1 VATCY
6 QINAVL
12 CNPTISAIID
22 REDTTMRIGIVS
34 DTHDDLRALERAL
47 DLLHD
52 EDIATLLH
60 CGDLC
65 GPAVV
70 EALSGFDT
78 WIARGN
84 MDRHSELE
92 ATAQETIGV
101 SRLADRHHL
110 TLDGHAAALVH
121 GHREDELRRL
131 INAGEHAYVFHGH
144 THRRRDQRIGPTR
157 VINPGAL
164 GGMRWQ
170 QPSFCVLDL
179 ATGEIAFIKI

>member
-1 VATCY
+1 
-6 QINAVL
+6 
-12 CNPTISAIID
+12 
-22 REDTTMRIGIVS
+22 MKIGIIS
-34 DTHDDLRALERAL
+34 DTHDDLGVLERVL
-47 DLLHD
+47 GILRD
-52 EDIATLLH
+52 EEINKLLH

-84 MDRHSELE
+84 MDRHPELE
-92 ATAQETIGV
+92 PAAREALGAG
-101 SRLADRHHL
+101 RLADRHRL
-110 TLDGHAAALVH
+110 TLAGYSAVLVH
-121 GHREDELRRL
+121 GHRENKLRQL

-144 THRRRDQRIGPTR
+144 THRRRDGRQGPTR

-170 QPSFCVLDL
+170 QRSFCILDL
-179 ATGEIAFIKI
+179 SSGEVDFIRV